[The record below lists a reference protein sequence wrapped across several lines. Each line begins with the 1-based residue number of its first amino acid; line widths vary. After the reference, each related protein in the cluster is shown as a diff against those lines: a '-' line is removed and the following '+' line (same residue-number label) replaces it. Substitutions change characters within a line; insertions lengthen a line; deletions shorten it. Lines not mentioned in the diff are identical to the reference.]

1 VVIVKRN
8 IMNQLSIIYLIMG
21 SVLLVGVMLISI
33 SPDTTPV
40 VNQNREALVGFSNIN
55 PHKAIAPGFGKIPL
69 YFTPNQGQLND
80 KIKFYANMSA
90 YILGMTTEGLVFDII
105 RKAGGEGI
113 DTPRPFLLPG
123 Y

>member
-1 VVIVKRN
+1 
-8 IMNQLSIIYLIMG
+8 
-21 SVLLVGVMLISI
+21 MLISI

-55 PHKAIAPGFGKIPL
+55 PHKAIVPGFGKIP
-69 YFTPNQGQLND
+69 FNFAPNKAQFND
-80 KIKFYANMSA
+80 KARFYANMST
-90 YILGMTTEGLVFDII
+90 YTLGMTPEELVVDII

>member
-1 VVIVKRN
+1 
-8 IMNQLSIIYLIMG
+8 MNQLSIIYLIMG

-33 SPDTTPV
+33 SPDTTPAAS
-40 VNQNREALVGFSNIN
+40 QKGEALAGFSHIN
-55 PHKAIAPGFGKIPL
+55 PSKAIAPGFGKIPL
-69 YFTPNQGQLND
+69 YFTPNQGQSNN
-80 KIKFYANMSA
+80 KIKFYANMST
-90 YILGMTTEGLVFDII
+90 YILGMTSEGLVVDII